1 MSIFIVKFVNRIKV
15 IMLKKIQIAVLVLLF
30 CFVTYIAT
38 ADRGGFGRRNRVSF
52 NIKTLSTLK
61 NSIAF
66 NLRSGLAYRG
76 NTVLNKYRVGNS
88 VFTNSIVSYQK
99 GNTIYILPYKQ
110 KALIQSYSP
119 ASGYKLII
127 RSK

>member
-1 MSIFIVKFVNRIKV
+1 MSKNSKIAAIVV
-15 IMLKKIQIAVLVLLF
+15 LF
-30 CFVTYIAT
+30 CFVTIVAI
-38 ADRGGFGRRNRVSF
+38 ADRGGFGRRNKIHF
-52 NIKTLSTLK
+52 NIITLNTLK

-66 NLRSGLAYRG
+66 NLKSGLNYRG
-76 NTVLNKYRVGNS
+76 TSLLNQQQVGNS
-88 VFTNSIVSYQK
+88 IFSNSIASYQK

-119 ASGYKLII
+119 SSGYKLIL

>member
-1 MSIFIVKFVNRIKV
+1 MSIFNVKFDNRIIV

-30 CFVTYIAT
+30 CSVTYIAT
-38 ADRGGFGRRNRVSF
+38 ADRGGFGRKNRVNF

-61 NSIAF
+61 SSIAF
-66 NLRSGLAYRG
+66 NLRSGLVYRG

-110 KALIQSYSP
+110 KTLIQSYSP

>member
-1 MSIFIVKFVNRIKV
+1 MIK
-15 IMLKKIQIAVLVLLF
+15 KSKIAAIVLLF
-30 CFVTYIAT
+30 CFVTYVAI
-38 ADRGGFGRRNRVSF
+38 ADRGGFGRRNKIHF
-52 NIKTLSTLK
+52 NIITLNTLK

-66 NLRSGLAYRG
+66 NLKSGLTYRG
-76 NTVLNKYRVGNS
+76 NTILNQQQISNS
-88 VFTNSIVSYQK
+88 IFTNTIVSYQK

-110 KALIQSYSP
+110 KVLIQSYSP

>member
-1 MSIFIVKFVNRIKV
+1 MIK
-15 IMLKKIQIAVLVLLF
+15 ISKITAIVLLVSF
-30 CFVTYIAT
+30 IAT
-38 ADRGGFGRRNRVSF
+38 VAIADRGGFGRRNKIHF
-52 NIKTLSTLK
+52 NIITLNTLK
-61 NSIAF
+61 NSVAF
-66 NLRSGLAYRG
+66 NLKSGLNYKG
-76 NTVLNKYRVGNS
+76 YKVLNYQQVGNS

-110 KALIQSYSP
+110 KVLTQSYNP

>member
-1 MSIFIVKFVNRIKV
+1 MIK
-15 IMLKKIQIAVLVLLF
+15 KSKIAAIVLLF
-30 CFVTYIAT
+30 CFVTYVAI
-38 ADRGGFGRRNRVSF
+38 ADRGGFGRRNKIHF
-52 NIKTLSTLK
+52 NIITLTTLK

-66 NLRSGLAYRG
+66 NLKSGLTYRG
-76 NTVLNKYRVGNS
+76 NTILNQQQISNS
-88 VFTNSIVSYQK
+88 IFTNTIVSYQK

-110 KALIQSYSP
+110 KVLIQSYSP